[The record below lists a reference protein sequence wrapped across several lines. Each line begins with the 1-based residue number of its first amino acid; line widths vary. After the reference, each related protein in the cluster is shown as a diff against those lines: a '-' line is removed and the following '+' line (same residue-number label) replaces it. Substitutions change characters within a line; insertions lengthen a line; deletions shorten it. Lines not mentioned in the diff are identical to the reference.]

1 MRQAFINYN
10 ESQISDAEFTHR
22 FVWMFFKR
30 LWCYLKSFGVSVP
43 AERAISA
50 HSKLCVTLL
59 RITAGL
65 WSPIDSTQTSIKKV
79 HNLEWKDSPIA
90 VDFFYILVPTFFKFT
105 QMKIPPSKQENSTIK
120 LGYKS
125 CKPFNVRVILK
136 SLCEQIND
144 NNMIKFL

>member
-10 ESQISDAEFTHR
+10 ESQISDAEFTRR

-30 LWCYLKSFGVSVP
+30 LWCYLKSFSVSVP

-50 HSKLCVTLL
+50 HIKLRVTLL
-59 RITAGL
+59 WITAGL
-65 WSPIDSTQTSIKKV
+65 WSPIDSSQTSIKKV

-125 CKPFNVRVILK
+125 HKPFNVSYWILSVSK
-136 SLCEQIND
+136 S
-144 NNMIKFL
+144 MIIIW